1 MESKYPSF
9 SVLMSLYIKEKPE
22 YARQC
27 FDSLLSQTVKA
38 SEWVIVEDG
47 PLTLELYEL
56 LEEYEEKNPGL
67 IKRVPIKVN
76 GGLGPALAKGIQ
88 YCSNELVARMDTD
101 DIARSD
107 RFEKQLKQFIKY
119 PQLDIC
125 GSWITEFEDDPKNIV
140 AKRQVPLKESE
151 IRKYQ
156 RKRDAFNHVTV
167 MYRKSSV
174 LAAGNYQNAP
184 LMEDTMLWAN
194 MLMHN
199 ARCLNIG
206 DYLVNVRIG
215 KDMYDR
221 RGGWTYFK
229 KYRDGRR
236 MVLSTGYI
244 SQMDYLETVA
254 VQLIVAL
261 MPSSLRSWVF
271 KDILHRK

>member
-1 MESKYPSF
+1 
-9 SVLMSLYIKEKPE
+9 MSLYIKEKPE

-47 PLTLELYEL
+47 PLTPELYEL

>member
-47 PLTLELYEL
+47 SLTPELYEL

-101 DIARSD
+101 DIARAD
-107 RFEKQLKQFIKY
+107 RFEKQLKRFMKH

-125 GSWITEFEDDPKNIV
+125 GSWITEFEGDPSNIV
-140 AKRQVPLKESE
+140 AKRAVPTKNSD

-156 RKRDAFNHVTV
+156 RKRDAFNHMTV
-167 MYRKSSV
+167 MYKKSAV
-174 LAAGNYQNAP
+174 LGAGNYQSVP
-184 LMEDTMLWAN
+184 LMEDTMLWVN
-194 MLMHN
+194 MMIN
-199 ARCLNIG
+199 GAKCSNIP
-206 DYLVNVRIG
+206 DYLVNARVG
-215 KDMYDR
+215 KDMFNR
-221 RGGWTYFK
+221 RGGIAYFK
-229 KYRDGRR
+229 KYRNGRR
-236 MVLSTGYI
+236 KVKATGYI
-244 SQMDYLETVA
+244 SEWDYLETIAAQLA
-254 VQLIVAL
+254 VSILPNAL
-261 MPSSLRSWVF
+261 RKQVF
-271 KDILHRK
+271 KKVLHN